1 MKADRDDAPSYT
13 RQSARR
19 SNRTTWVV
27 ASFLGSAFTVGLLYT
42 LSSLYM
48 QGKVDQ
54 LANTPKPK
62 PAPAAEI
69 TRSAP
74 AEKDWDKIVED
85 VARRSN
91 AANQEQARQQQPQQ
105 PVKQT
110 EYSTAQ
116 YVPQAMPNVIS
127 SQRAYSQPAKPQQQ
141 SKKQEIVI
149 IGKETRLRDFCPYRE
164 GSIERRNCKAHIGL
178 QSR

>member
-1 MKADRDDAPSYT
+1 MKADRDDAPTYV
-13 RQSARR
+13 RPSARK
-19 SNRTTWVV
+19 SDMTTWVV

-54 LANTPKPK
+54 LENTHKPK
-62 PAPAAEI
+62 PAPVAEI
-69 TRSAP
+69 TRSVP

-91 AANQEQARQQQPQQ
+91 AANQDQPRKQQTQQPD
-105 PVKQT
+105 KQT
-110 EYSTAQ
+110 EYSTAT
-116 YVPQAMPNVIS
+116 YVPQTLPNVIP
-127 SQRAYSQPAKPQQQ
+127 SQRAYSQQAKPQQQ

-149 IGKETRLRDFCPYRE
+149 IGKETRLRDFCPYAE
-164 GSIERRNCKAHIGL
+164 GSIERRNCKAQIGL
-178 QSR
+178 QHR

>member
-19 SNRTTWVV
+19 SNRATWVV
-27 ASFLGSAFTVGLLYT
+27 ASLMGSAVTVGLLYT

-48 QGKVDQ
+48 QGKIDR
-54 LANTPKPK
+54 LANTPRLK
-62 PAPAAEI
+62 PAPVAEI

-91 AANQEQARQQQPQQ
+91 AASEDQPRQEEAQQPA
-105 PVKQT
+105 KQT
-110 EYSTAQ
+110 EYSTAT
-116 YVPQAMPNVIS
+116 YVPQAMPNVMQ
-127 SQRAYSQPAKPQQQ
+127 SQRTYSQPAKPQPQ

>member
-1 MKADRDDAPSYT
+1 M
-13 RQSARR
+13 
-19 SNRTTWVV
+19 TTWVV

-48 QGKVDQ
+48 QGKVDR

-62 PAPAAEI
+62 PTPVAEI
-69 TRSAP
+69 TRSVP

-91 AANQEQARQQQPQQ
+91 AVNEDQPRQQQAQQ

-110 EYSTAQ
+110 EYSTAT
-116 YVPQAMPNVIS
+116 YVPQALPNVIP
-127 SQRAYSQPAKPQQQ
+127 SQRTYTQAAKPQQQ
-141 SKKQEIVI
+141 NKKQEIVI

-164 GSIERRNCKAHIGL
+164 GSIERRNCKAQIGL
-178 QSR
+178 QNR

>member
-1 MKADRDDAPSYT
+1 MKADRDDAPTYV
-13 RQSARR
+13 RPSARR
-19 SNRTTWVV
+19 SNMATWVV

-48 QGKVDQ
+48 QDKVDR

-62 PAPAAEI
+62 PAPVAEI

-91 AANQEQARQQQPQQ
+91 AANQDQPRQQQPQQ
-105 PVKQT
+105 PDKQT
-110 EYSTAQ
+110 EYSTAT
-116 YVPQAMPNVIS
+116 YVPQALPNVIP
-127 SQRAYSQPAKPQQQ
+127 SQRTVTQPAKPQQQ

-149 IGKETRLRDFCPYRE
+149 IGKETRLRDYCPYRE
-164 GSIERRNCKAHIGL
+164 GSIERRNCKAQIGL

>member
-1 MKADRDDAPSYT
+1 MKANRDDAPTYVRPRT
-13 RQSARR
+13 RR

-27 ASFLGSAFTVGLLYT
+27 ASCLGSAVTVGLLYT

-48 QGKVDQ
+48 QGKVDR

-62 PAPAAEI
+62 PAPVAEI

-74 AEKDWDKIVED
+74 AEKDWDKIVEG

-91 AANQEQARQQQPQQ
+91 TASQDQPRQQQTQQ
-105 PVKQT
+105 PTKQT
-110 EYSTAQ
+110 EYSTAT
-116 YVPQAMPNVIS
+116 YVPQALPNVIP
-127 SQRAYSQPAKPQQQ
+127 SQRTYSQPAKAQQQ

-149 IGKETRLRDFCPYRE
+149 IGKETRLRDYCPYRE
-164 GSIERRNCKAHIGL
+164 GSIERRNCKAQIGL

>member
-1 MKADRDDAPSYT
+1 MKADRDDAPTYT

-27 ASFLGSAFTVGLLYT
+27 ASFMGSAVTVGLLYT

-48 QGKVDQ
+48 QGKVDR

-62 PAPAAEI
+62 TAPVAEI

-74 AEKDWDKIVED
+74 AEKDWDKIVEE

-91 AANQEQARQQQPQQ
+91 AADRELVRQQQKIPT
-105 PVKQT
+105 KQT
-110 EYSTAQ
+110 EYSSATYIPAHSVNSVPATRVSGQPSPAQ
-116 YVPQAMPNVIS
+116 
-127 SQRAYSQPAKPQQQ
+127 RT
-141 SKKQEIVI
+141 KKQQEIVI
-149 IGKETRLRDFCPYRE
+149 VGKETRLRDYCPFKE
-164 GSIERRNCKAHIGL
+164 GSIEQRNCKTKIGL
-178 QSR
+178 SHR

>member
-1 MKADRDDAPSYT
+1 MKADRDDAPTYV
-13 RQSARR
+13 RPSARR
-19 SNRTTWVV
+19 SNMTTWVV

-48 QGKVDQ
+48 QDKVYR
-54 LANTPKPK
+54 LENTPKPK
-62 PAPAAEI
+62 PAPVAEI

-91 AANQEQARQQQPQQ
+91 AANQDQPHQQQQPA
-105 PVKQT
+105 KQT
-110 EYSTAQ
+110 EYNTAT
-116 YVPQAMPNVIS
+116 YVPQAIPNVVPS
-127 SQRAYSQPAKPQQQ
+127 EPTYSQPAKPQQQ
-141 SKKQEIVI
+141 NKKQEIVI

-164 GSIERRNCKAHIGL
+164 GSIERRNCKSYIGL
-178 QSR
+178 QR

>member
-1 MKADRDDAPSYT
+1 MKADRDDAPTYA

-27 ASFLGSAFTVGLLYT
+27 ASFMGSAVTVGLLYT

-48 QGKVDQ
+48 QGKVDR

-62 PAPAAEI
+62 PAPVAEI

-85 VARRSN
+85 VARRTN
-91 AANQEQARQQQPQQ
+91 AANQGQSRQQQPQQ
-105 PVKQT
+105 PAKQT
-110 EYSTAQ
+110 EYSTAT
-116 YVPQAMPNVIS
+116 YVPQAMPNVIP
-127 SQRAYSQPAKPQQQ
+127 SQRTYSQPAKPQQ

-149 IGKETRLRDFCPYRE
+149 IGEETRLRDYCPYRE
-164 GSIERRNCKAHIGL
+164 GSIERRNCKAQIGL
-178 QSR
+178 KYR

>member
-1 MKADRDDAPSYT
+1 MKADRNDAPTYV
-13 RQSARR
+13 RPSARR
-19 SNRTTWVV
+19 SNITTWVV

-48 QGKVDQ
+48 QSKVDR
-54 LANTPKPK
+54 LANTPKLQ
-62 PAPAAEI
+62 PAPVAEI

-85 VARRSN
+85 VAQRSN
-91 AANQEQARQQQPQQ
+91 AVNEDQPRQQQAKQ

-110 EYSTAQ
+110 EYSTAT
-116 YVPQAMPNVIS
+116 YVPQAMPNVIP
-127 SQRAYSQPAKPQQQ
+127 SQRTYSEPAKPQPQ

-164 GSIERRNCKAHIGL
+164 GSLERRNCKAQIGL
-178 QSR
+178 QAR

>member
-1 MKADRDDAPSYT
+1 MKANRDDAPTYV
-13 RQSARR
+13 RPSARG

-27 ASFLGSAFTVGLLYT
+27 ASFLGSAVTVGLLYT

-48 QGKVDQ
+48 QGKVDR
-54 LANTPKPK
+54 LANNPKAK
-62 PAPAAEI
+62 PAHVAEI

-91 AANQEQARQQQPQQ
+91 AANQDQPRQQQQKS
-105 PVKQT
+105 VKQT
-110 EYSTAQ
+110 EYSTAT
-116 YVPQAMPNVIS
+116 YVPQAMPNVMP
-127 SQRAYSQPAKPQQQ
+127 SQRTYSQPAKVPQQ

-164 GSIERRNCKAHIGL
+164 GSIEHRNCKSNVSLNTRH
-178 QSR
+178 